1 MFLINTNF
9 RQMLFN
15 AGNIPDGKIGMMNIV
30 RGGPR
35 GPGPPLDY
43 NIYPMICDLWKIFI
57 FDFSHLGNCPEKTW
71 WKYFYTLYVKM
82 YKFIMT
88 E

>member
-30 RGGPR
+30 N
-35 GPGPPLDY
+35 Y
-43 NIYPMICDLWKIFI
+43 NIYPMICDLWNTYLILETVLKRMVKILLYSVWF
-57 FDFSHLGNCPEKTW
+57 
-71 WKYFYTLYVKM
+71 YFRMQNKNLYVKM
-82 YKFIMT
+82 YKFIARMT
-88 E
+88 R